1 MVPAAARS
9 PLRAVMKRT
18 ERREPD
24 GRIFAGSL
32 PAARVVA
39 VAQQFFS
46 TTMTASTQQ
55 VVERY
60 ILIEAAGV
68 RGQGE
73 EAARASVQQ
82 LTECHEESLPGTEAF
97 LLGQEGNSGVGFIAR
112 YGKKKM
118 ISGDHLGKRSLK
130 DCLHAMYQ
138 TKIQRNLSLLQLN
151 CHGSERTENC
161 KHVNDFIVEVV

>member
-24 GRIFAGSL
+24 GRVFAGSL

-46 TTMTASTQQ
+46 TTMTASTQK

-82 LTECHEESLPGTEAF
+82 LTGTTTSTSATASAAENLMF
-97 LLGQEGNSGVGFIAR
+97 FFQFSSDHRNQVYIWFDLGIFGLLR
-112 YGKKKM
+112 
-118 ISGDHLGKRSLK
+118 
-130 DCLHAMYQ
+130 
-138 TKIQRNLSLLQLN
+138 
-151 CHGSERTENC
+151 
-161 KHVNDFIVEVV
+161 

>member
-112 YGKKKM
+112 YDFWGSSGKEEPERLPPRHVSDKNPEKFVL
-118 ISGDHLGKRSLK
+118 IAIKLSRIRK
-130 DCLHAMYQ
+130 DRKFGMRL
-138 TKIQRNLSLLQLN
+138 
-151 CHGSERTENC
+151 
-161 KHVNDFIVEVV
+161 IVH